1 MPHADRWPQP
11 ITIESERPV
20 PEGYRERWRES
31 EKERGR
37 ECVAQ
42 LIPSKRERE
51 RVEHEGGIKIGK
63 EGRKEGGRGWGEES
77 QSPLIPI
84 PKIE

>member
-1 MPHADRWPQP
+1 MPHADRWPRP

-20 PEGYRERWRES
+20 PEGYRERWREGA
-31 EKERGR
+31 KRRGR

-51 RVEHEGGIKIGK
+51 
-63 EGRKEGGRGWGEES
+63 GRARGRDKDRKGRQEGGRGLGGEEP

>member
-1 MPHADRWPQP
+1 MPHADRWPRP

-20 PEGYRERWRES
+20 PEGYRERWREGA
-31 EKERGR
+31 KRRGR

-51 RVEHEGGIKIGK
+51 GRARGRDKDR
-63 EGRKEGGRGWGEES
+63 EGRQEGGRAGLGGRVPE
-77 QSPLIPI
+77 PLNPN
-84 PKIE
+84 P